1 MNEHNRP
8 DLILPNERL
17 RAIARQAFEHDNSQ
31 EPEIDIIKHLVEGG
45 EGWGILSSYF
55 EAKMAQ
61 PLLIIGEQLPAGL
74 RSVLNEAREA
84 YLFGLSRATFALCRA
99 ALEELLEEVA
109 TAREIKLRV
118 LDLGKERKLRRLI
131 DAIPEAIL
139 DRARKDAAHEIA
151 KLGKRSAS
159 RIRSIATCMGYAC

>member
-1 MNEHNRP
+1 
-8 DLILPNERL
+8 
-17 RAIARQAFEHDNSQ
+17 
-31 EPEIDIIKHLVEGG
+31 
-45 EGWGILSSYF
+45 
-55 EAKMAQ
+55 
-61 PLLIIGEQLPAGL
+61 
-74 RSVLNEAREA
+74 VLNEAREA

-151 KLGKRSAS
+151 NWGNAALHESGALPHAWDTLAKTIWLIEWIVNRGSLRTP
-159 RIRSIATCMGYAC
+159 RTE

>member
-1 MNEHNRP
+1 MECVIHRYRVCGLDEFESFYLVEDSVDFILGRLAFIENQCDEHKGENPHSIEGLAWRWNRKRARRRLRRWMNEHNRP

-61 PLLIIGEQLPAGL
+61 PLLIIGEQVPAG
-74 RSVLNEAREA
+74 
-84 YLFGLSRATFALCRA
+84 
-99 ALEELLEEVA
+99 
-109 TAREIKLRV
+109 
-118 LDLGKERKLRRLI
+118 
-131 DAIPEAIL
+131 
-139 DRARKDAAHEIA
+139 
-151 KLGKRSAS
+151 
-159 RIRSIATCMGYAC
+159 